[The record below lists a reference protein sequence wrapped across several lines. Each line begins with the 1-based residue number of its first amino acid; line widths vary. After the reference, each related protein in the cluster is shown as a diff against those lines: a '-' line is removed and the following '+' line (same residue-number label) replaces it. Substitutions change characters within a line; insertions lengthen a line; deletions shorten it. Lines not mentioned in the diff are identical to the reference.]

1 MILFTKK
8 FREKSTPTPVAN
20 QDILHAGTVSPQ
32 DITTFTRIHKGYVI
46 AALIPTSGCCIML
59 TSSFLSLD
67 RMCTYRL
74 NGRSVTSRNKM
85 LTKGCLRA
93 KTICIFLIK
102 LRKHLYRASDVGM
115 NGLTNWEY
123 QNR

>member
-1 MILFTKK
+1 
-8 FREKSTPTPVAN
+8 
-20 QDILHAGTVSPQ
+20 
-32 DITTFTRIHKGYVI
+32 
-46 AALIPTSGCCIML
+46 
-59 TSSFLSLD
+59 
-67 RMCTYRL
+67 MCTYRL

-85 LTKGCLRA
+85 LTKRCLRA